1 MAAADLGEL
10 RRAIATASRV
20 LYREGVVEG
29 FGHVSARVPGTDRFL
44 IPRRMS
50 PALVTEGDVL
60 LLSLDGTVLEG
71 NGPPNSETPIHS
83 SVYKVRPEAGSVV
96 HTHAP
101 MATVLSNFG
110 KPLRFLNNHACV
122 FAEGV
127 PLFSGVGHID
137 TDRIGAEMAAA
148 LGGCHGLFL
157 RAHGTVTAGK
167 SVEEATI
174 YALYLEEACRLQYQ
188 SLLIGEDFSS
198 LSPEEAAAI
207 KPKVLNPTTIRR
219 AWDYYLSR
227 LS

>member
-1 MAAADLGEL
+1 MAAGNLSEL
-10 RRAIATASRV
+10 RKTVATASRI

-29 FGHVSARVPGTDRFL
+29 FGHVSARVAGTDTFL

-50 PALVTEGDVL
+50 PALVTEADVL
-60 LLSLDGTVLEG
+60 LMNLRGEVLEG

-83 SVYKVRPEAGSVV
+83 SVYRRRPDVGSVA

-127 PLFSGVGHID
+127 PLFNGVGHID
-137 TDRIGAEMAAA
+137 NDRIGDEMAAA
-148 LGGCHGLFL
+148 LGECCGLFL

-167 SVEEATI
+167 NVEEATV

-188 SLLIGEDFSS
+188 SLLIGEDFTSI
-198 LSPEEAAAI
+198 SPEEAAAI
-207 KPKVLNPTTIRR
+207 KPKVFNPTTLSR